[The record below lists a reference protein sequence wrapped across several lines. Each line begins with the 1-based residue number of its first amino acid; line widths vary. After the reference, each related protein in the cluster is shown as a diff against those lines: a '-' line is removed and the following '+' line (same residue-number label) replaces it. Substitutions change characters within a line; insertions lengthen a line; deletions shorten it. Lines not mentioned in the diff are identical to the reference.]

1 MAVPYTFG
9 SATTSIPLSQLD
21 SNFATAITL
30 GNTAVQLGN
39 TITTLTGVTNLA
51 SSGSLTLGSNGNTT
65 AITIDT
71 SQNVGIGTSSP
82 AFKLEV
88 VSGTNNGIHIKDAAS
103 ATVFGGLFTQ
113 ASAFALV
120 ARSNHALTFGTNDTE
135 RMRVNAGAPI
145 LCLSGGSTTATGT
158 GIAFPATQSASSDAN
173 TLDDYE
179 EGTFTPNQGAGLT
192 VVGTFG
198 SSGSY
203 TKVGRLVTVIGLV
216 TGSTSIA
223 SSAGGA
229 ICSNL
234 PFTCAAGT
242 VGGVADSNGGGGSCL
257 ISSTSA
263 LSYPAHAGSPGI
275 YFTATYAV

>member
-1 MAVPYTFG
+1 MAVTG
-9 SATTSIPLSQLD
+9 ASQ
-21 SNFATAITL
+21 SF
-30 GNTAVQLGN
+30 
-39 TITTLTGVTNLA
+39 TN
-51 SSGSLTLGSNGNTT
+51 
-65 AITIDT
+65 I
-71 SQNVGIGTSSP
+71 
-82 AFKLEV
+82 
-88 VSGTNNGIHIKDAAS
+88 
-103 ATVFGGLFTQ
+103 
-113 ASAFALV
+113 
-120 ARSNHALTFGTNDTE
+120 
-135 RMRVNAGAPI
+135 
-145 LCLSGGSTTATGT
+145 TATGT
-158 GIAFPATQSASSDAN
+158 IQGASTIGVGNATPAASGAGITFPTTQSASSDAN

-229 ICSNL
+229 ISSNL
-234 PFTCAAGT
+234 PFAGASGT

-257 ISSTSA
+257 ITTTSV

>member
-1 MAVPYTFG
+1 MSLILSGTDGLSDIDG
-9 SATTSIPLSQLD
+9 SAATPAIRGTDANTGIFFPAADTIAFAEGGAEIARFDSSGRLGIGITSPSTPLHIQADSSGNSTRVQGRSSDGYADMSLYNNANTVNNAFFSSSNTATFLGTGTTIPLTFQ
-21 SNFATAITL
+21 
-30 GNTAVQLGN
+30 
-39 TITTLTGVTNLA
+39 
-51 SSGSLTLGSNGNTT
+51 
-65 AITIDT
+65 
-71 SQNVGIGTSSP
+71 
-82 AFKLEV
+82 
-88 VSGTNNGIHIKDAAS
+88 TNNA
-103 ATVFGGLFTQ
+103 
-113 ASAFALV
+113 
-120 ARSNHALTFGTNDTE
+120 E
-135 RMRVNAGAPI
+135 RMRINAGAPI

-192 VVGTFG
+192 VVGTFS

-216 TGSTSIA
+216 TGSTSVA

-234 PFTCAAGT
+234 PFTSAAGA
-242 VGGVADSNGGGGSCL
+242 VGGVANSNGGGGSCL
-257 ISSTSA
+257 TSTTSV